1 MKLVYMA
8 IENFRGVKAG
18 KIYFNGN
25 TVLVGD
31 NNTGKSTV
39 LEAIDLVLGPER
51 MSKHPVIDEH
61 DFYAGQYLNAEG
73 NPVDINVEVIIIDLN
88 EEQQAHF
95 RNHIEWWSTTTNS
108 LINSPPPE
116 QTDEEGVLPALRL
129 HFRGYYDKE
138 EDDFVGETSFSS
150 PQLENGGYD
159 RFNTTEKRKCG
170 FLYLRTLRTGS
181 RALSLEHGSLLD
193 IILRIKELRPQM
205 WEGIL
210 QQLYTV
216 SLANDPEFGIS
227 EILMSVQSAVREL
240 VPIECADAPQIRVSQ
255 MTREHLRQILTVFLE
270 TGAFKNDGSPY
281 AAPYH
286 HQGTGT
292 INTLVLSLLS
302 LIAELRQNVIF
313 AMEEPEIAL
322 PPHTQKR
329 VINSVISKSAQAIFT
344 SHSPYVLEEFDP
356 CNILVMCRCGGILS
370 GIPATYPPAV
380 KPKAYKDEV
389 KRRFCEALLARRV
402 LIVEGR
408 TEYDAISVGAKHL
421 SSLNP
426 TLYSSLEGLGIAT
439 IDAGTDSQIAPLG
452 TYFKGFGKTV
462 YAVFDKQDDEALA
475 VIKTCVDMPFE
486 ASEKG
491 FEKVILNGS
500 DEVTLKR
507 YALNV
512 VTAGEWPQHLD
523 GIKPNDAMQIEEL
536 KDSLFRFFKNR
547 KGEGVIADFIVQ
559 CNEAELSE
567 HIKSVLRDIRFHVYP
582 QTLPY
587 ANADG
592 VNATGEQDV

>member
-1 MKLVYMA
+1 MRLVY
-8 IENFRGVKAG
+8 IVIKNFRGIKEG
-18 KIYFNGN
+18 EIYFNGN

-51 MSKHPVIDEH
+51 MSRHPVIDEH
-61 DFYAGQYLNAEG
+61 DFYAGKYLNTNG
-73 NPVDINVEVIIIDLN
+73 DPVDINVEVIIADLN

-95 RNHIEWWSTTTNS
+95 RNHIEWWSSTTNS
-108 LINSPPPE
+108 LIDSPPPE
-116 QTDEEGVLPALRL
+116 QTDEEGVSPALRL

-150 PQLENGGYD
+150 PRLENGGYD
-159 RFNTTEKRKCG
+159 RFGTSDKRKCG

-227 EILMSVQSAVREL
+227 EILTSVQSAVREL

-270 TGAFKNDGSPY
+270 TGAVKDDGSTY

-302 LIAELRQNVIF
+302 MIAELRQNVIF

-329 VINSVISKSAQAIFT
+329 VVNSVISKSAQAIFT

-356 CNILVMCRCGGILS
+356 SNILVMCRDGGILS
-370 GIPATYPPAV
+370 DIPATYPPAV

-426 TLYSSLEGLGIAT
+426 SQYSSLESLGIAT
-439 IDAGTDSQIAPLG
+439 IDAGTDTQIAPLG
-452 TYFKGFGKTV
+452 AYFKGFGKTV
-462 YAVFDKQDDEALA
+462 YAVFDKQDDDDLGN
-475 VIKTCVDMPFE
+475 ITSSVDVSFE
-486 ASEKG
+486 APEKG

-500 DEVTLKR
+500 DEASLKR

-512 VTAGEWPQHLD
+512 VAAGDWPQHLD
-523 GIKPNDAMQIEEL
+523 DIKPSETMQIEEL
-536 KDSLFRFFKNR
+536 KDSLFRFFKSR

-559 CNEAELSE
+559 CNEAELPE
-567 HIKSVLRDIRFHVYP
+567 HIKSIIQDIKLHIYSRPPVD
-582 QTLPY
+582 
-587 ANADG
+587 AEVGD
-592 VNATGEQDV
+592 VNELGEQDV